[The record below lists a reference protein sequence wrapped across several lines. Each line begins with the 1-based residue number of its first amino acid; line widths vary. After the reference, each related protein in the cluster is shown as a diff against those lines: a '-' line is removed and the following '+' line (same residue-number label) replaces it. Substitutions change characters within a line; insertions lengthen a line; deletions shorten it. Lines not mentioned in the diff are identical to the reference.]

1 MIADVNPQNVS
12 SPVTFTAY
20 VQAASG
26 GGIPDGAVTFL
37 DGAAALGQ
45 VTVTSGYAYFQTSSL
60 AAATHSITA
69 AYGGSASYGASTSN
83 TLSEIVAGAPASIA
97 AVSGG
102 GQSTPINTAFS
113 NPLVASVTDSNNNPV
128 PNVQVTFSGAG
139 LSFSGGGSA
148 LTGINGQASVTA
160 TPTVLGTLTGSANVT
175 GLSPATFSLTTT
187 IKVKSTA
194 AVTLTAS
201 TASTFVQNS
210 VSFSAAVSS
219 AGGTP
224 TGTVTF
230 MDGSTTLGSAPMDG
244 NGTATLSVS
253 TLVSG
258 SHSIVAV
265 YSGDANCAGSTSPAV
280 SETVQ
285 DFQLAVAG
293 SSSASAAAGGTASYV
308 LHLSLTTG
316 TTVPSAVTFGLTGLP
331 TGASDTIAPSTIAAG
346 SGAQTVIVVVQ
357 TPRRRA

>member
-1 MIADVNPQNVS
+1 
-12 SPVTFTAY
+12 
-20 VQAASG
+20 
-26 GGIPDGAVTFL
+26 
-37 DGAAALGQ
+37 
-45 VTVTSGYAYFQTSSL
+45 
-60 AAATHSITA
+60 
-69 AYGGSASYGASTSN
+69 
-83 TLSEIVAGAPASIA
+83 
-97 AVSGG
+97 
-102 GQSTPINTAFS
+102 
-113 NPLVASVTDSNNNPV
+113 
-128 PNVQVTFSGAG
+128 
-139 LSFSGGGSA
+139 
-148 LTGINGQASVTA
+148 
-160 TPTVLGTLTGSANVT
+160 
-175 GLSPATFSLTTT
+175 
-187 IKVKSTA
+187 
-194 AVTLTAS
+194 
-201 TASTFVQNS
+201 
-210 VSFSAAVSS
+210 
-219 AGGTP
+219 
-224 TGTVTF
+224 

-357 TPRRRA
+357 TTATARLNRLFGRYGVSFALVLLPMLGMVRLRSPKRRRAMRTWLGLLLLIAALGIGACSGGSSKVAAQTYTLQVGATSGSLVHSTTPL